1 MIPKLFQWLIAGGS
15 FVALWVGLILG
26 YIKSDINDSTK
37 DVILFLP
44 VFVIIGF
51 ALYSVAV
58 IAYRVATFNDCIE
71 AAKELKVDIEDAKN
85 DLTSKGFKFD

>member
-15 FVALWVGLILG
+15 FVALWIGLILG

-44 VFVIIGF
+44 VFLIVGF

-58 IAYRVATFNDCIE
+58 IGYRVATFNDCMD
-71 AAKELKVDIEDAKN
+71 AAKELKQDIEDAKK
-85 DLTSKGFKFD
+85 DLLLKGFKFD